1 MEAQQ
6 RRMDQM
12 DLQVQADKSTALL
25 EQEAAIAQQVTNLS
39 AIRAEAGAEAEQHQ
53 REREQAAVEHR
64 KQLEAQATAIN
75 ALSGSVKS
83 TTLLMQERGNAVESQ
98 VVAMEPRVQ
107 KLDVAIQELEGKTD
121 AWTDPITRSE
131 VNTMAT
137 DAVAEQWTAQ
147 LPALVD
153 AVAEEL
159 QVQFPNGI
167 HAQRMDSEYVRRQRA
182 DAARLAEQRQGAGA

>member
-1 MEAQQ
+1 
-6 RRMDQM
+6 
-12 DLQVQADKSTALL
+12 
-25 EQEAAIAQQVTNLS
+25 
-39 AIRAEAGAEAEQHQ
+39 
-53 REREQAAVEHR
+53 
-64 KQLEAQATAIN
+64 
-75 ALSGSVKS
+75 
-83 TTLLMQERGNAVESQ
+83 
-98 VVAMEPRVQ
+98 
-107 KLDVAIQELEGKTD
+107 
-121 AWTDPITRSE
+121 
-131 VNTMAT
+131 MAT

>member
-1 MEAQQ
+1 
-6 RRMDQM
+6 
-12 DLQVQADKSTALL
+12 
-25 EQEAAIAQQVTNLS
+25 
-39 AIRAEAGAEAEQHQ
+39 
-53 REREQAAVEHR
+53 
-64 KQLEAQATAIN
+64 
-75 ALSGSVKS
+75 
-83 TTLLMQERGNAVESQ
+83 MQERGNAVESQ
-98 VVAMEPRVQ
+98 VLAMEPRAA